1 MLLKIWGKTIRR
13 FAYLDLRGFGMCM
26 HSEVFYSK
34 QADKSIRPEFIRLP
48 RPKAQCPH
56 TGLSRSYM
64 NQLILPSEAN
74 GYDPPVK
81 SHSLKK
87 RGNIR
92 GIRLISYDSLIGY
105 LNSLGEENETE
116 GHEAETPKQF
126 LDCDPTS
133 PNPKSDARSPLTI

>member
-1 MLLKIWGKTIRR
+1 MISVKEHYVEYYRDPLT
-13 FAYLDLRGFGMCM
+13 
-26 HSEVFYSK
+26 HSSK
-34 QADKSIRPEFIRLP
+34 PEFIRLP

-133 PNPKSDARSPLTI
+133 PNPNSDARSPLTI